1 MSLTAK
7 FNLVLFA
14 VFSLGL
20 AVTGFLSYSILQ
32 ANARNEV
39 VERAGL
45 MMESALAVRGYTIDE
60 IRPLLADKMKKE
72 FLPQTVPAYAA
83 TQSFN
88 KMREKHPDYA
98 YKEATLNPTN
108 PQNRPVAW
116 EEDIIKEFR
125 KHADHGEIIGIRPTP
140 TGDSLFL
147 ARPIQ
152 IKNQGCLICHSTVD
166 VAPKTMLAR
175 YGNANGFGWKLNEVV
190 GAQIVSVPMSVPFE
204 VARQTFATFMVS
216 LFMIFAA
223 LIVILNLMLRAI
235 VINPVTRM
243 SQIADQVSKGDLEA
257 AELSETGRDEI
268 SVLAASFNRMRRSL
282 VKAMKMLE

>member
-1 MSLTAK
+1 MSLTTK
-7 FNLVLFA
+7 FNLVLSA

-20 AVTGFLSYSILQ
+20 VVTGFLSYSILQ

-39 VERAGL
+39 IARAGL
-45 MMESALAVRGYTIDE
+45 MMESALAVRVYTVDE

-108 PQNRPVAW
+108 PQNRPAAW

-125 KHADHGEIIGIRPTP
+125 NHAEHDEIIGVRSTP

-152 IKNQGCLICHSTVD
+152 IKNQGCLTCHSTVEA
-166 VAPKTMLAR
+166 APKTMLAR

-190 GAQIVSVPMSVPFE
+190 GAQIVSVPMSLPFE
-204 VARQTFATFMVS
+204 VARKTFATFMLS
-216 LFMIFAA
+216 LFLVFAA
-223 LIVILNLMLRAI
+223 LIVILNLMLRTI
-235 VINPVTRM
+235 VVNPVTRM
-243 SQIADQVSKGDLEA
+243 SRIADQVSKGDMEA
-257 AELSETGRDEI
+257 EELSEAGHDEI

-282 VKAMKMLE
+282 AKAMKMLE

>member
-7 FNLVLFA
+7 FNLVLIA

-20 AVTGFLSYSILQ
+20 AVTGYISHSILQ
-32 ANARNEV
+32 DNARNEV
-39 VERAGL
+39 IARAGL
-45 MMESALAVRGYTIDE
+45 MMESALAVRGYTVDE
-60 IRPLLADKMKKE
+60 VRPLLVEQMQKT

-88 KMREKHPDYA
+88 KIRQKHPEYA

-116 EEDIIKEFR
+116 EEDIIQEFR
-125 KHADHGEIIGIRPTP
+125 NHNDRNEVIGVRNTP
-140 TGDSLFL
+140 TGESLFL

-152 IKNQGCLICHSTVD
+152 IKNAGCLTCHSTVES
-166 VAPKTMLAR
+166 APKTLLAR

-204 VARQTFATFMVS
+204 VARKTFGTFMTS
-216 LFMIFAA
+216 LVGVFLA
-223 LIVILNLMLRAI
+223 LIVILNLLLRTI
-235 VINPVTRM
+235 VIKPVMQM
-243 SQIADQVSKGDLEA
+243 STIADQVSKGDLEA
-257 AELSETGRDEI
+257 PELPETGRDEI

>member
-223 LIVILNLMLRAI
+223 LIVILNLMLRVI

-257 AELSETGRDEI
+257 AELPETGRDEI

>member
-7 FNLVLFA
+7 FNLVLIA

-20 AVTGFLSYSILQ
+20 AVTGYLSHSILQ

-39 VERAGL
+39 VARAGL
-45 MMESALAVRGYTIDE
+45 MMESALAVRGYTVDE
-60 IRPLLADKMKKE
+60 IRPLLAEQMKKD

-83 TQSFN
+83 TRSFN
-88 KMREKHPDYA
+88 KMRENHPEYA

-125 KHADHGEIIGIRPTP
+125 NHADRGEIIGVRPTP

-152 IKNQGCLICHSTVD
+152 IKNAGCLTCHSTVD
-166 VAPKTMLAR
+166 AAPKTLLAR
-175 YGNANGFGWKLNEVV
+175 YGNANGFGWQLNEVV
-190 GAQIVSVPMSVPFE
+190 GAQIVSVPMSVPFD
-204 VARQTFATFMVS
+204 VARQTFNTFMTS
-216 LFMIFAA
+216 LIAVFVA
-223 LIVILNLMLRAI
+223 LIVILNVMLRTI

-243 SQIADQVSKGDLEA
+243 SAIADQVSKGDLEA
-257 AELSETGRDEI
+257 PELEEKGGDEI
-268 SVLAASFNRMRRSL
+268 GVLAASFNRMRRSL